1 MKNSLINQ
9 IKTLLGM
16 EVKLEQMK
24 LMDGVTVLEADS
36 FEAGNE
42 VFIVTEDE
50 QKIPLPIGEYEF
62 EDGRMLIVVEEGL
75 ISEVKEKEMEEP
87 ETEVE
92 VETEKKE
99 EMETEKPTAKKTI
112 ESVVKETFFSEIEK
126 LKEENETL
134 RNLNLSGDLN
144 VSAYLELPI
153 GTHVVG
159 NDTITVA
166 EREVDGYD
174 GNKFTQK
181 YIVSIIPKD
190 ANTNLSKDEEV
201 KPISFNPENENK
213 VEAVKF
219 ATKRSRTIMDSV
231 MNKINK

>member
-50 QKIPLPIGEYEF
+50 QKIPLPVGEYEF
-62 EDGRMLIVVEEGL
+62 EDGRILIVIEEGV

-134 RNLNLSGDLN
+134 K
-144 VSAYLELPI
+144 
-153 GTHVVG
+153 
-159 NDTITVA
+159 A
-166 EREVDGYD
+166 E
-174 GNKFTQK
+174 
-181 YIVSIIPKD
+181 
-190 ANTNLSKDEEV
+190 LSKLKEVKEEVELSSDEEV

-231 MNKINK
+231 LNKLNK

>member
-24 LMDGVTVLEADS
+24 LMDGVSILEAES
-36 FEAGNE
+36 FEAGSE

-50 QKIPLPIGEYEF
+50 QKIALPIGEYEL
-62 EDGRMLIVVEEGL
+62 EDGRLLIVIEEGV
-75 ISEVKEKEMEEP
+75 ISEVKEKEMEVEEP
-87 ETEVE
+87 EVE
-92 VETEKKE
+92 VEVESGKKE

-134 RNLNLSGDLN
+134 K
-144 VSAYLELPI
+144 
-153 GTHVVG
+153 
-159 NDTITVA
+159 A
-166 EREVDGYD
+166 E
-174 GNKFTQK
+174 
-181 YIVSIIPKD
+181 
-190 ANTNLSKDEEV
+190 LSKFKEVKETEVELAIEEEV

-213 VEAVKF
+213 VEVVKI
-219 ATKRSRTIMDSV
+219 ASKRPRTIMDSV

>member
-36 FEAGNE
+36 FETGNE

-62 EDGRMLIVVEEGL
+62 EDGRMLIVVEEGI
-75 ISEVKEKEMEEP
+75 ISEVKEKEVEEP

-134 RNLNLSGDLN
+134 K
-144 VSAYLELPI
+144 
-153 GTHVVG
+153 
-159 NDTITVA
+159 A
-166 EREVDGYD
+166 E
-174 GNKFTQK
+174 
-181 YIVSIIPKD
+181 
-190 ANTNLSKDEEV
+190 LSKLKEVKEEVELSSDEEEV

-213 VEAVKF
+213 VEVVKI
-219 ATKRSRTIMDSV
+219 ASKRPRTIMDSV
-231 MNKINK
+231 LNKINK

>member
-1 MKNSLINQ
+1 
-9 IKTLLGM
+9 M

-24 LMDGVTVLEADS
+24 LMDGVSILEAES

-50 QKIPLPIGEYEF
+50 QKIALPIGEYEL
-62 EDGRMLIVVEEGL
+62 EDGRLLIVIEEGV
-75 ISEVKEKEMEEP
+75 ISEVKEKEMEVEEP
-87 ETEVE
+87 EVEVE

-99 EMETEKPTAKKTI
+99 EMETEKTAPKKTI

-134 RNLNLSGDLN
+134 K
-144 VSAYLELPI
+144 
-153 GTHVVG
+153 
-159 NDTITVA
+159 A
-166 EREVDGYD
+166 E
-174 GNKFTQK
+174 
-181 YIVSIIPKD
+181 
-190 ANTNLSKDEEV
+190 LSKLKEVKETEVELAIEEEV

-213 VEAVKF
+213 VEVVKI
-219 ATKRSRTIMDSV
+219 ASKRPRTIMDSV

>member
-1 MKNSLINQ
+1 
-9 IKTLLGM
+9 M

-50 QKIPLPIGEYEF
+50 QKIPLPVGEYEF
-62 EDGRMLIVVEEGL
+62 EDGRMLIVIEEGV
-75 ISEVKEKEMEEP
+75 ISEVKEKEEEVEEP
-87 ETEVE
+87 EVE

-99 EMETEKPTAKKTI
+99 EMETEKTAPKKTI

-134 RNLNLSGDLN
+134 K
-144 VSAYLELPI
+144 
-153 GTHVVG
+153 
-159 NDTITVA
+159 A
-166 EREVDGYD
+166 E
-174 GNKFTQK
+174 
-181 YIVSIIPKD
+181 
-190 ANTNLSKDEEV
+190 LSKLKEVKETEVELAIEEEV

-213 VEAVKF
+213 VEVVKI
-219 ATKRSRTIMDSV
+219 ASKRPRTIMDSV